1 MIFTQ
6 GSVVV
11 DNSGLSDS
19 KSFKNII
26 EAIEQCIPYITIKT
40 ESGNTII
47 LVYNGLEIQVRL
59 DGEAIYI
66 KVGNSSEFI
75 GTPSIDGTFGSYSV
89 FSYKYSQEGLFF
101 VNCAGVYARLS
112 QFKFSLIPFRFKFN
126 DGTEKEIYAIRFN
139 NTTGCISGLASF
151 DPHYDSQMFFDAET
165 GERLD
170 SSSTYASYP
179 GYGMSGKA
187 VLAPISM
194 FLSCGE
200 VVDYNVIGSGKLF
213 CIYQGNPSILSDEYP
228 GVRTVTVNSEQYMA
242 ISESIFIQ
250 I

>member
-59 DGEAIYI
+59 GSDAIYI
-66 KVGNSSEFI
+66 KVGNSNEFR
-75 GTPSIDGTFGSYSV
+75 GSPSIAGPLGSYSV

-101 VNCAGVYARLS
+101 VNCAGVYSSLS

-126 DGTEKEIYAIRFN
+126 DGTEKEIYMIRLN

-151 DPHYDSQMFFDAET
+151 DSHYGSKYFFDAET
-165 GERLD
+165 GEQYN
-170 SSSTYASYP
+170 SGTSFTEYPST
-179 GYGMSGKA
+179 GMSGKA

-200 VVDYNVIGSGKLF
+200 VVDYNVIGGGKLF
-213 CIYQGNPSILSDEYP
+213 RIYQGNPSILSDEYP

-242 ISESIFIQ
+242 ISENIFIQ